1 MPPTATTRISH
12 GSPAPSAVASRRAPG
27 ALRAPEPACLAV
39 CSAIAAHALPR
50 VIVHAEDR
58 VWPHAERMLLALMRS
73 REGARVLAP
82 LIRLQTLSIGR
93 ADAPD
98 CCVSSA
104 EAALRATRLLCTVE
118 S

>member
-1 MPPTATTRISH
+1 MPPTAATRISH
-12 GSPAPSAVASRRAPG
+12 GSPAPSAVTRRRTTDVPHASDS
-27 ALRAPEPACLAV
+27 ACLAV

-98 CCVSSA
+98 CCASSA
-104 EAALRATRLLCTVE
+104 EAALRATRLLCAVG

>member
-1 MPPTATTRISH
+1 MRCVRP
-12 GSPAPSAVASRRAPG
+12 SRR
-27 ALRAPEPACLAV
+27 ACLAV
-39 CSAIAAHALPR
+39 CRAIAAHALPR

-98 CCVSSA
+98 CCASSA

-118 S
+118 SGSC